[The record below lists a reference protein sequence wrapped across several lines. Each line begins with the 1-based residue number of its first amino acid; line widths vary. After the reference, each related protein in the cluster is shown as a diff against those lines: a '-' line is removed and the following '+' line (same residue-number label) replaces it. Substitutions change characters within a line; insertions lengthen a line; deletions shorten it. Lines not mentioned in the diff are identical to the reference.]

1 MFAVKI
7 RSGVTDAL
15 IMERCLLRKRL
26 EERERVL
33 KNVLLLQWVQTI

>member
-15 IMERCLLRKRL
+15 IMERHLLRKIDS
-26 EERERVL
+26 
-33 KNVLLLQWVQTI
+33 KNAKGY